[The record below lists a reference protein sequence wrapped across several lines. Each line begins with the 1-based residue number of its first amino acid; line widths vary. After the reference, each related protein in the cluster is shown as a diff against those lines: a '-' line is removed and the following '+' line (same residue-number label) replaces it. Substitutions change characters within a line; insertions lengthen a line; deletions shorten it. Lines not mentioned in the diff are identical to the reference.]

1 MRTRLVTVLLALIT
15 AFLVIPGAAAT
26 ADEQGG
32 ESLHGQIV
40 QPDDRDQGVEG
51 IEITVFQEGDEIVV
65 AATDP
70 DGMWEAELPGPGTY
84 RVVVDQESVPD
95 DFAVRE
101 TALLSDG
108 EAEVEVESGDRRP
121 FIVVLEMAGA
131 SSGGEAEQSES
142 PSPED
147 EATEGDEG
155 EAPAEDESVEVEGVS
170 GGFGERFVQLTAA
183 GLLFGLVIAVS
194 AIGLSLIFGTTQV
207 INFSHGDMVTFGA
220 MMALLFSSGAAGMGN
235 SLLAIFAGLGV
246 AVLLGAFMEGRL
258 GRTVL
263 VALQWVSVM
272 AGIALATVLGVFFP
286 DLGWKVPLWAAAGIA
301 VVMGAVLGGS
311 LERYLWRPLRKRD
324 VALIQMF
331 IVSIGLALILRHV
344 ILVMFGANR
353 TRYAGFQVQELVHIG
368 PISMPPRDLVI
379 MGVAVVVLVLVAC
392 LLQFTRIGKAMRA
405 VSDNRD
411 LAESS
416 GIDVDRVTL
425 YVWLLGGGLA
435 SLGGVLFGL
444 NQVVDY
450 EMGFRLLLL
459 MFAAVILG
467 GLGTAYGAMVGG
479 ISVGL
484 VAMLSTLWFPT
495 QLMQAWA
502 LALMILMLLVRPQGL
517 LGQRERVG

>member
-32 ESLHGQIV
+32 ESLHGQIG

-51 IEITVFQEGDEIVV
+51 IGITVFQGDDEIEAVT
-65 AATDP
+65 TDS
-70 DGMWEAELPGPGTY
+70 DGIWEVELPEPGTY
-84 RVVVDQESVPD
+84 RVVVDQESVPSEY
-95 DFAVRE
+95 AVRE
-101 TALLSDG
+101 TVLLVDG
-108 EAEVEVESGDRRP
+108 EAEVEVESNDRRLL
-121 FIVVLEMAGA
+121 IVALDEAGA
-131 SSGGEAEQSES
+131 AEEAAETEAPEGGGEAT
-142 PSPED
+142 PS
-147 EATEGDEG
+147 GDE
-155 EAPAEDESVEVEGVS
+155 EAPADDEAVEVEGVS
-170 GGFGERFVQLTAA
+170 GGFGERFVQLSAA

-194 AIGLSLIFGTTQV
+194 AIGLSLIFGTTQI

-220 MMALLFSSGAAGMGN
+220 MMALLFSTGAAGMGN
-235 SLLAIFAGLGV
+235 SLLAIFAGLG
-246 AVLLGAFMEGRL
+246 AAILLGAFMEGRL
-258 GRTVL
+258 GRTSLIV
-263 VALQWVSVM
+263 LQWSSVLG
-272 AGIALATVLGVFFP
+272 GIALATVLGV
-286 DLGWKVPLWAAAGIA
+286 LGDDIGWRVPLWVAAAVA
-301 VVMGAVLGGS
+301 VVMGAVLGGTM
-311 LERYLWRPLRKRD
+311 ERYLWRPLRKRN

-331 IVSIGLALILRHV
+331 IVSIGVALVLRHV
-344 ILVMFGANR
+344 ILVLFGANR
-353 TRYAGFQVQELVHIG
+353 TRYSGYQVQELVHIG
-368 PISMPPRDLVI
+368 PVSMPPRDLVI
-379 MGVAVVVLVLVAC
+379 IAVAVVVLVLVAC

-479 ISVGL
+479 LAVGL
-484 VAMLSTLWFPT
+484 VAMLSTLWFPA
-495 QLMQAWA
+495 QLMNAWA
-502 LALMILMLLVRPQGL
+502 LALMILMLLIRPQGL
-517 LGQRERVG
+517 LGSRERVG